1 MHQLPKLARG
11 VRFPLPAPALPSLK
25 SPCHLDKTQE
35 IQDVF
40 DHVEMLY
47 NPVRKLVRNGMLSP
61 LAFERQQI
69 LKAGSV
75 WKTRRYSG

>member
-1 MHQLPKLARG
+1 M
-11 VRFPLPAPALPSLK
+11 
-25 SPCHLDKTQE
+25 
-35 IQDVF
+35 F